1 MLKILAATVE
11 VAPTNL
17 SGVMMPAWTPTVV
30 EGKYY
35 SADTKYFP
43 APLSQMTDI
52 LSSSP
57 LTPLGILVKSWRPMA
72 FCLEVKVQ
80 LSVPVHWRSPLCR
93 YCRYYIDAI
102 DTIDNIY
109 TNLASSSMRYLG
121 VSVSSLRGGAI
132 T

>member
-17 SGVMMPAWTPTVV
+17 SGVMMPACTPAVINKD
-30 EGKYY
+30 KYY
-35 SADTKYFP
+35 STDTKYFP

-102 DTIDNIY
+102 DNIY

>member
-1 MLKILAATVE
+1 MKILAATVE

-17 SGVMMPAWTPTVV
+17 SGVMMPACTPAVM

-35 SADTKYFP
+35 LPDTKYFP

>member
-1 MLKILAATVE
+1 ME

-17 SGVMMPAWTPTVV
+17 SGVMMPAWTPAVMAS
-30 EGKYY
+30 KYY

-93 YCRYYIDAI
+93 YCRYYIDNI

>member
-17 SGVMMPAWTPTVV
+17 SGVMMPAWTPTVMA
-30 EGKYY
+30 GKYY

-93 YCRYYIDAI
+93 YCRYYIDN
-102 DTIDNIY
+102 IDNIC

>member
-93 YCRYYIDAI
+93 YCRY
-102 DTIDNIY
+102 
-109 TNLASSSMRYLG
+109 
-121 VSVSSLRGGAI
+121 
-132 T
+132 